1 MNEWVTVNEPPN
13 VGESASTPTWIFA
26 HGAGADKDHEFM
38 SRVATGLA
46 ERGIRVVRF
55 NFPYMIKR
63 SQDGKRRPPDKAAT
77 LLASYTQI
85 IEQWAD
91 KPVVIGGK
99 SMGGRIA
106 SLLAEHPNVRAIAC
120 LGFPFH
126 PPGKPD
132 KNKGAHLAS
141 ITKPCLI
148 LQGERD
154 RFGSE
159 DECQNFALSEAIQ
172 LHFIPDG
179 DHSFVPRKRSGYRF
193 ESNMILVLD
202 QLAQFI
208 WEVYDEK

>member
-1 MNEWVTVNEPPN
+1 
-13 VGESASTPTWIFA
+13 
-26 HGAGADKDHEFM
+26 
-38 SRVATGLA
+38 
-46 ERGIRVVRF
+46 
-55 NFPYMIKR
+55 
-63 SQDGKRRPPDKAAT
+63 
-77 LLASYTQI
+77 
-85 IEQWAD
+85 
-91 KPVVIGGK
+91 
-99 SMGGRIA
+99 MGGRIA

-159 DECQNFALSEAIQ
+159 DECQHFALSEAIQ

-202 QLAQFI
+202 RLAQFI